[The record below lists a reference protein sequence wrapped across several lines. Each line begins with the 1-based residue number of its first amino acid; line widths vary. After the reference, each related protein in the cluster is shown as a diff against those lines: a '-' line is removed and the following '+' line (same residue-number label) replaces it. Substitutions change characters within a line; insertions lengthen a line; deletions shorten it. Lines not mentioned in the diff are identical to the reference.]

1 LHMFGWILLIV
12 ILILDFSF
20 LYASFQAAPYVPMRS
35 NDLAKALEFMQ
46 IKPRDKFF
54 DLGAGDGRILAAA
67 EKSGARAIGYEISLM
82 PFLVAKLRKVFS
94 RAKFEILFKDF
105 WQVDLR
111 DADVVFAFLMPRVMP
126 RLKEKL
132 EKELRSGA
140 RVISYA
146 WLVPDWTPTAVH
158 DIGGYRKLFLY
169 IKK

>member
-1 LHMFGWILLIV
+1 MIGWILLFI

-20 LYASFQAAPYVPMRS
+20 LYASFQAAPFVPMRS
-35 NDLAKALEFMQ
+35 KDLAKALEFMQ
-46 IKPRDKFF
+46 IKVGEKFF

-67 EKSGARAIGYEISLM
+67 EKCGAKAVGYEISL
-82 PFLVAKLRKVFS
+82 PQFLAARLRKIFF

-111 DADVVFAFLMPRVMP
+111 DADVVFAFLMPKVMP

-146 WLVPDWTPTAVH
+146 WLVPGWTPTAVH
-158 DIGGYRKLFLY
+158 EIGGYRKLFLY